1 MAQNRA
7 SHTIGVLHVGM
18 RLIDFP
24 APVDMTPWIERLTR
38 VELAPR
44 EHLPVFAGARVHL
57 AFMVCGSLFFRTTGM
72 SWHDEQAACLGPV
85 THAQDSIVAG
95 GDGVVFFLV
104 KLAGGVAPG
113 VIGGSAEMC
122 TDQVLPL
129 QVFWPRVV
137 PVTPRMAHREQLEA
151 ILEQLRG
158 AIARF
163 QENLCW
169 PPQKSIHT
177 MRLLHDVSVEAA
189 AGALCISRATFE
201 RRVRTL
207 FGITPKKLSRI
218 QRFYRTLEALARSNT
233 LAGSSELGYFDQSH
247 MIAEFRDFSRLTP
260 LGVLDVAAHRPD
272 SIRLYEMFDECAVGG
287 AVSSRQR

>member
-7 SHTIGVLHVGM
+7 SHTIGVPHVGM
-18 RLIDFP
+18 KLIDFP
-24 APVDMTPWIERLTR
+24 APVDMALWIERLTR

-44 EHLPVFAGARVHL
+44 ECLPVFAGARVHL
-57 AFMVCGSLFFRTTGM
+57 AFMVGGSLLFRSTGL
-72 SWHDEQAACLGPV
+72 SWHDEQAACFGPV
-85 THAQDSIVAG
+85 TQAQDAIVAG

-113 VIGGSAEMC
+113 VIGDTAEMC

-129 QVFWPRVV
+129 EVFWPRVV
-137 PVTPRMAHREQLEA
+137 PLTPRMAHREQLEA

-163 QENLCW
+163 QDKLCW
-169 PPQKSIHT
+169 HPQQSIHA
-177 MRLLHDVSVEAA
+177 MRLLHGVPVEAA
-189 AGALCISRATFE
+189 ARELSISRATFE

-233 LAGSSELGYFDQSH
+233 PAGSIELGYFDQSH

-260 LGVLDVAAHRPD
+260 LGWLDVAAHRPD
-272 SIRLYEMFDECAVGG
+272 SIRLYETFDDCAVGG